1 MKNDSEKSNIFQHFL
16 LTPFNALPSWLAS
29 FPDKT
34 WHKHRF
40 KTFDKYCYPSVREQ
54 SNQNFKWIVIFS
66 DNTPKVNKEKIEK
79 YEEYENFIPIYIP
92 EDKHPDEVPHE
103 VIQKYLRNNTSY
115 IITTRIE
122 TDDALCRDYVEMVQQ
137 YFDKQEFEFINF
149 SNGYVWNMNTYE
161 IYLDK
166 QPSNPFISL
175 IEEIDNKKNIDRFP
189 VPYDKYHKYPVIRNR
204 RFVTVWNGISH
215 PEFKKIGPYKDI
227 EAKPSWLQGIHGENL
242 VNKPR
247 GILQSPKIMKHLD
260 TDFELRKDLML
271 PYFTA
276 SCFYLLKKT
285 LNKTRKTRHYLGLTG
300 SQLKQFKG
308 KLRIRR

>member
-1 MKNDSEKSNIFQHFL
+1 MTSRNENNKFFQHFL
-16 LTPFNALPSWLAS
+16 FTPFNALPSWLAS
-29 FPDKT
+29 FPDET

-40 KTFDKYCYPSVREQ
+40 KLFDQFCYPSVIGQ
-54 SNQNFKWIVIFS
+54 SNQNFKWIVVFS
-66 DNTPKVNKEKIEK
+66 VNTLEVYKRKIEE
-79 YEEYENFIPIYIP
+79 YAEYENFIPIYIP

-103 VIQKYLRNNTSY
+103 VISKYLLNDKSY

-175 IEEIDNKKNIDRFP
+175 IEEIDNIKNIDRFP
-189 VPYDKYHKYPVIRNR
+189 TPYDKYPKYPVITNR

-227 EAKPSWLQGIHGENL
+227 EAEPSWLQGVHGDNL

-247 GILQSPKIMKHLD
+247 GILQPPKLIKHLD
-260 TDFELRKDLML
+260 TDFELRKNLML
-271 PYFTA
+271 PCFTA
-276 SCFYLLKKT
+276 SYFYFIKQI
-285 LNKTRKTRHYLGLTG
+285 LNSTRKTRHYLGLTG

-308 KLRIRR
+308 KLRR